1 MTIQELCE
9 MHGVK
14 RAIKL
19 VNDPT
24 IKELFSK
31 DPRTGKILRDLILE
45 EYKSLYN
52 YKAVAAKL
60 GLSEYYVQMV
70 VWEEGVSR
78 ISKPI
83 PESKRN
89 DFIQDF
95 LKGETALRTLE
106 TKHTIPKGAG
116 PLILWRAGLTTTV
129 RPPRDYK
136 EAALVVDQFT
146 NGDRS
151 LSELKLGGRSIEWA
165 RKILIGA
172 FGQDYAA
179 NKGVP
184 ISTYA
189 VKSLATQAI
198 VGSDKCIPDIL
209 NQTEP
214 LVMHRTEK
222 VTTLVG
228 DEPDPDPLPEEE
240 LAPVKEV
247 PTEEVPVNPV
257 VAVAPV
263 IGALLN
269 KEVVPQVSLPAKETL
284 PNWEAPAAL
293 NLYRLKFNGQT
304 ILIKASSEKEVLE
317 SLEVENL
324 GSVPDL
330 LDILLK

>member
-1 MTIQELCE
+1 
-9 MHGVK
+9 
-14 RAIKL
+14 
-19 VNDPT
+19 
-24 IKELFSK
+24 
-31 DPRTGKILRDLILE
+31 
-45 EYKSLYN
+45 
-52 YKAVAAKL
+52 
-60 GLSEYYVQMV
+60 MV

-214 LVMHRTEK
+214 LVMHRTEE

-228 DEPDPDPLPEEE
+228 DGPDPDPLPEEE
-240 LAPVKEV
+240 L
-247 PTEEVPVNPV
+247 
-257 VAVAPV
+257 APV

-269 KEVVPQVSLPAKETL
+269 KEVVPQVSIPAKETL

-293 NLYRLKFNGQT
+293 NLYRLKFNGQA